1 MNPNME
7 NMAGLPN
14 TDDIDPNADRVRY
27 LCIGWSNLCRWANLC
42 QHYDK
47 TADHNLKLTFDRKTG
62 ALKAAEAIPY
72 E

>member
-1 MNPNME
+1 MNPKMKY
-7 NMAGLPN
+7 MADLPN

-27 LCIGWSNLCRWANLC
+27 LCIGWANLC

-47 TADHNLKLTFDRKTG
+47 AADHNLKLTFDRKTG
-62 ALKAAEAIPY
+62 ALKAADAIPY